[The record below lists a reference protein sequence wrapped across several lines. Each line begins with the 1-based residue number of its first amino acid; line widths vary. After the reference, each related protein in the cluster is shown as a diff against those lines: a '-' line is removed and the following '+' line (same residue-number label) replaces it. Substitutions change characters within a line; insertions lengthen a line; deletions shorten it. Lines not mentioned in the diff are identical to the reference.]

1 VKGPKVE
8 TNPMS
13 AILAAGRRPLV
24 VITLIAACAVSVRA
38 HHSLAMYDLKKTY
51 VLTGVVVRVDPNPNH
66 LQLFVSPL
74 NDARDQVLKDSRQQ
88 PIVWAIELDAAGVA
102 AREGVTVNSFPR
114 GTIVSVGL
122 HPLRTSQP
130 AGARSKF
137 PLFKCPAD
145 TPPAAGKH
153 CDSVKGSQTFG
164 QGTLPAPTGPLPAP
178 AARSAGRG

>member
-1 VKGPKVE
+1 MKDV
-8 TNPMS
+8 PMPS
-13 AILAAGRRPLV
+13 SPGAAARALAMAALV
-24 VITLIAACAVSVRA
+24 ATCTVGMRA

-74 NDARDQVLKDSRQQ
+74 NDARDQVLKDGGKQ
-88 PIVWAIELDAAGVA
+88 PVVWAIELDAAGVA

-130 AGARSKF
+130 AGARSKY

-153 CDSVKGSQTFG
+153 CDSVKGSQSFG
-164 QGTLPAPTGPLPAP
+164 QGKLPVPTAPLPTP
-178 AARSAGRG
+178 KGR

>member
-1 VKGPKVE
+1 MKGPKVE

-24 VITLIAACAVSVRA
+24 VITLIAACVVGVRA

>member
-1 VKGPKVE
+1 MEKIQ
-8 TNPMS
+8 MS
-13 AILAAGRRPLV
+13 ATGGAGRRSMAMIV
-24 VITLIAACAVSVRA
+24 LIATCVVGVRA

-74 NDARDQVLKDSRQQ
+74 NEARDQVLKDGRKE
-88 PIVWAIELDAAGVA
+88 PVVWAIELDAAGTA

-122 HPLRTSQP
+122 YPLRTTQP

-145 TPPAAGKH
+145 TPPAPGKH
-153 CDSVKGSQTFG
+153 CDSVKGSQAFG
-164 QGTLPAPTGPLPAP
+164 QGKLPTPTGPLPTAS
-178 AARSAGRG
+178 AR

>member
-1 VKGPKVE
+1 MQEKLRPSVAL
-8 TNPMS
+8 T
-13 AILAAGRRPLV
+13 AALTVAFLG
-24 VITLIAACAVSVRA
+24 ACFVSVQA

-51 VLTGVVVRVDPNPNH
+51 VLTGVIARVDPNPNH

-74 NDARDQVLKDSRQQ
+74 NEARDQVLKDSRNQ
-88 PIVWAIELDAAGVA
+88 PVVWAIELDAASVA

-122 HPLRTSQP
+122 YPLRTSQP

-137 PLFKCPAD
+137 PLIKCPAD
-145 TPPAAGKH
+145 TPPAPGKH

-164 QGTLPAPTGPLPAP
+164 QGKLPTPTGPLPKP
-178 AARSAGRG
+178 AQ

>member
-1 VKGPKVE
+1 MRTAKEENGTMNIRPS
-8 TNPMS
+8 TAS
-13 AILAAGRRPLV
+13 CALAMIALV
-24 VITLIAACAVSVRA
+24 AACTIGARA
-38 HHSLAMYDLKKTY
+38 HHSLAMYDLKRTY
-51 VLTGVVVRVDPNPNH
+51 VLTGVIVRVDPNPNH

-74 NDARDQVLKDSRQQ
+74 NDARDQVLKDARKE
-88 PIVWAIELDAAGVA
+88 PVVWAIELDAAGTA
-102 AREGVTVNSFPR
+102 AREGVTVNTFPR

-137 PLFKCPAD
+137 PLFKCPTD

-164 QGTLPAPTGPLPAP
+164 PGKLPVPTGPLP
-178 AARSAGRG
+178 RVKGQ

>member
-1 VKGPKVE
+1 MRLTTSRVARVA
-8 TNPMS
+8 TLARALSTIALTS
-13 AILAAGRRPLV
+13 ALTLA
-24 VITLIAACAVSVRA
+24 LIAACIIRIRA

-51 VLTGVVVRVDPNPNH
+51 VLTGVVARVDPNPNH

-74 NDARDQVLKDSRQQ
+74 NDARDQVLKDSRNQ
-88 PIVWAIELDAAGVA
+88 PVVWAIELDAAGVA

-137 PLFKCPAD
+137 PLIKCPAD
-145 TPPAAGKH
+145 TPPAQGKH

-164 QGTLPAPTGPLPAP
+164 QGKLPTPTGPLPKP
-178 AARSAGRG
+178 AGQ